1 MSNRARRIA
10 LSIAT
15 VVSLALP
22 GVALA
27 SHGSDDPPGHVSR
40 EHHRVER
47 ERPRSRDTIRHHRR
61 RSDDPLLRSPA
72 DSDDG
77 PNHH

>member
-1 MSNRARRIA
+1 MFNRARRIA
-10 LSIAT
+10 LAITA
-15 VVSLALP
+15 VASLALP

-40 EHHRVER
+40 EHHRFDR
-47 ERPRSRDTIRHHRR
+47 ERHRRGDTIRHHRR
-61 RSDDPLLRSPA
+61 DSDDSLSRSPTG
-72 DSDDG
+72 SDDG